1 MKIPPA
7 NVREGQAFFLNYLE
21 MRCEVFDA
29 SDGNG
34 GAVLYNNAV
43 FEEGASGQGGKGLV
57 HQIGLLAA
65 DPHNPQASTD
75 VPPANSSNDRINSCA
90 S

>member
-1 MKIPPA
+1 MERYRWLIGGSVKIPLA

-34 GAVLYNNAV
+34 GAVLFNNAV
-43 FEEGASGQGGKGLV
+43 FEEGASCGKGGKGTR
-57 HQIGLLAA
+57 G
-65 DPHNPQASTD
+65 
-75 VPPANSSNDRINSCA
+75 
-90 S
+90 

>member
-34 GAVLYNNAV
+34 GAVLYNNEV
-43 FEEGASGQGGKGLV
+43 FEEGPAAKAGRGQGELTKWGCWRLTHLIPK
-57 HQIGLLAA
+57 LLETS
-65 DPHNPQASTD
+65 PSK
-75 VPPANSSNDRINSCA
+75 V
-90 S
+90 

>member
-21 MRCEVFDA
+21 MRREVFDA

-34 GAVLYNNAV
+34 GAVLTTKYSKKGPAAKA
-43 FEEGASGQGGKGLV
+43 GRGQGV
-57 HQIGLLAA
+57 
-65 DPHNPQASTD
+65 S
-75 VPPANSSNDRINSCA
+75 
-90 S
+90 